1 MSFIKTGIEIF
12 AQSSPLWMKNQRLG
26 LLLNPA
32 SVDRNFCSSRD
43 LINKY
48 FPGQLCALFSPQHGY
63 YAAKQDN
70 MIESNDILDPVL
82 QIPVFSLYGKTRIPS
97 SEMFEHI
104 DILLIDLQD
113 VGTRVYT
120 FIYTMSYCLEA
131 AKKYN
136 KKVVILDRPNPLSG
150 IKIEGNCLSPE
161 FASFVGRYPIP
172 MQHGLTIGELALLFN
187 SHYGIGCD
195 LKVIP
200 MQGWKRSMYFN
211 DTMLPWVMP
220 SPNLPTFESALVY
233 PGQVLWEGTNVS
245 EGRGTAR
252 PFEIFGAPY
261 LNTDNVL
268 KSIRKLPGVHLRTVF
283 FEPTSNKWQGQLCQ
297 GFQIHIINRDEFQPY
312 LTSLKLIQAVIK
324 CHPEDFKWKLPPYEY
339 EFTKMPIDLIL
350 GSKDLREYIENF
362 YDLDEIA
369 LSWKNELEEFI
380 KISEKLRLYK

>member
-220 SPNLPTFESALVY
+220 SPNLPTYESALVY

-245 EGRGTAR
+245 EGRGTAM

-261 LNTDNVL
+261 LNTDKVL

>member
-97 SEMFEHI
+97 AEMFEHI

-136 KKVVILDRPNPLSG
+136 KKVVVLDRPNPLSG
-150 IKIEGNCLSPE
+150 IKIEGNCLYPE

-220 SPNLPTFESALVY
+220 SPNLPTYESALVY

-261 LNTDNVL
+261 LNTDKVL